1 MSETKRTKK
10 AGRVLLRIGVI
21 LAAAIAAILLGGRL
35 WFRLPVANYYKH
47 SEKAFLIPGLGEKF
61 VPQGLSYD
69 AASGSFF
76 VTGYR
81 SGEGAS
87 PIYLVDKKSGKTVK
101 EVLLLE
107 EDGSDFCGHAGGLSV
122 YGPYVYVAGGGD
134 HCLFVYSKDE
144 ILQAEDGA
152 GVVCLGSFPV
162 SIYEEGDMSVSF
174 TAVGD
179 GTLWAGEFYR
189 EQNYKTADSHKRTTK
204 AGDYQQAMAV
214 AYRFSDA
221 ADAVFGLDPVPVK
234 AYSLPDLVQGMCFDR
249 GKVYLSTSY
258 AVAFS
263 HIFVYDLAK
272 AEAQGEIDG
281 EKGKL
286 PLYALDSAALV
297 DDLTFPP
304 MAEEIE
310 ILDGRIYTMCESA
323 SSKYIFGKLTGG
335 KWCYATKLH

>member
-1 MSETKRTKK
+1 MAETKRPAK
-10 AGRVLLRIGVI
+10 AGKILLRICII
-21 LAAAIAAILLGGRL
+21 LAAAILLILLGGRL
-35 WFRLPVANYYKH
+35 YFRLPVASYYKN
-47 SEKAFLIPGLGEKF
+47 SEKAFAIPGLGDKF

-69 AASGSFF
+69 GESGRFF
-76 VTGYR
+76 VTGYQ
-81 SGEGAS
+81 SGAGAS
-87 PIYLVDKKSGKTVK
+87 PIYLVEKETGKTEK
-101 EVLLLE
+101 KVLLLK
-107 EDGSDFCGHAGGLSV
+107 EDGSDFRGHAGGLSV
-122 YGPYVYVAGGGD
+122 YGKYVYVAGGGS
-134 HCLFVYSKDE
+134 HCFFVYSRDE
-144 ILQAEDGA
+144 ILAAADGA
-152 GVVCLGSFPV
+152 GVKCLGSFPV
-162 SIYEEGDMSVSF
+162 SIYGEGDMSVSF
-174 TAVGD
+174 TALGD

-221 ADAVFGLDPVPVK
+221 ENALFGLDPVPVK
-234 AYSLPDLVQGMCFDR
+234 AYSLPDLVQGMCFAG

-263 HIFVYDLAK
+263 HIFVYDDAK

-297 DDLTFPP
+297 DDLKFPP

-323 SSKYIFGKLTGG
+323 SSKYVFGKLTGG
-335 KWCYATKLH
+335 KWCYATKID